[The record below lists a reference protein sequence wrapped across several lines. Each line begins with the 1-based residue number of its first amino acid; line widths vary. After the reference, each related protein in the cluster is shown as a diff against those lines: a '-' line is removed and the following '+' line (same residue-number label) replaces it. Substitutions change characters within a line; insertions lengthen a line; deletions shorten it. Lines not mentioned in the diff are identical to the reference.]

1 MSTFSVLRGRQARRK
16 KKKARSREK
25 GCGNALFARERVS
38 VSAAA

>member
-16 KKKARSREK
+16 KKARSREK
-25 GCGNALFARERVS
+25 GRGNALFARERVS